1 MGPFLSPYDG
11 TPAGA
16 SPGEA
21 SPPGEAPA
29 QARRRPSAPEGE
41 RVPQRRKSTSEGWM
55 ILAAEPSAAW

>member
-11 TPAGA
+11 TPAG
-16 SPGEA
+16 
-21 SPPGEAPA
+21 PPRGTPHRR
-29 QARRRPSAPEGE
+29 ARPQRHDDGRPSADEGE